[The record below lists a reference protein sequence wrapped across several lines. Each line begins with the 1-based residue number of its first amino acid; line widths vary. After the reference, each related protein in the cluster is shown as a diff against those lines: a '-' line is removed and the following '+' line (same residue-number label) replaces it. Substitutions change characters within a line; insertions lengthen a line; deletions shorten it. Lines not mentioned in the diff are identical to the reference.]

1 MMQRSGGGVCVQG
14 GLQGKGVYVGRG
26 GVCGDDGLGGG
37 CWPGGEWA
45 VGDGTNQGQ
54 GENPPLLPRGI
65 IGGAG
70 YPQYFIPL
78 SHLSLEF

>member
-1 MMQRSGGGVCVQG
+1 MGGSTCREVYKERECTLGEVEFAVMMV
-14 GLQGKGVYVGRG
+14 
-26 GVCGDDGLGGG
+26 LGGG